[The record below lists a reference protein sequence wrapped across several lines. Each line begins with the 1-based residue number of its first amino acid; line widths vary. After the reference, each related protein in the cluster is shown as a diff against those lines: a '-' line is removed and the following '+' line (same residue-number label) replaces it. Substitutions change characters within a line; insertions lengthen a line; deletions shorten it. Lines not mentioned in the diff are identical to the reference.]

1 MPTITAVQ
9 CRHVHYDLPP
19 GAGSDAVHATPKYGY
34 AVALLETSGDIKG
47 SGITFTLGGGTDL
60 IATVAQ
66 RLVEPIIGCD
76 IEELMANFGAVQ
88 KEIAEHQQLR
98 WLGPH
103 KGIIH
108 AALGAIVNGCFDLWA
123 KSRGVPLWR
132 LLLDLTDEELVR
144 TLDLSYLEDV
154 LDGDEALKIL
164 AEHRLTR
171 GEREPVIQS
180 GYPSYDT
187 SVGWLGYSDEH
198 VRDNVKGALDE
209 GFTAIKL
216 KVGSADVERD
226 VRRTHAIREQVGP
239 EVTIMLDA
247 NQAWSLPTAIEAC
260 EKLLGMQPFWIE
272 EPTQPD
278 DVFAHQALARALAPV
293 PVAVGECIHN
303 RVVFK
308 NFLQAKAMG
317 IVQADC
323 TRVGGIGEYLAIA
336 LLACKYPV
344 RVVPHAGDMGQ
355 IHRHLVL
362 FNHIALG
369 HEKLFLESIPHL
381 REHFVNPAKL
391 ENGHY
396 LAPEEPGA
404 SSDLKL

>member
-1 MPTITAVQ
+1 MSKITAVQ

-34 AVALLETSGDIKG
+34 AVTLLETSADITG

-60 IATVAQ
+60 IASVAE
-66 RLVEPIIGCD
+66 RLVEPIIGRD
-76 IEELMANFGAVQ
+76 IEELMANFGVVQ

-103 KGIIH
+103 KGVIH

-132 LLLDLTDEELVR
+132 LLLDLSDEELVR

-154 LDGDEALKIL
+154 LDADEARKIL
-164 AEHRLTR
+164 ADNRTTR
-171 GEREPVIQS
+171 AQRESVIEA

-187 SVGWLGYSDEH
+187 SVGWLGYSDE
-198 VRDNVKGALDE
+198 RIRENVKGALDV

-216 KVGSADVERD
+216 KVGSPEVERD
-226 VRRTHAIREQVGP
+226 VRRTHLIRETVGP
-239 EVTIMLDA
+239 DVKIMLDA
-247 NQAWSLPTAIEAC
+247 NQAWSLPTALRASEA
-260 EKLLGMQPFWIE
+260 LLGMQPFWIE

-278 DVFAHQALARALAPV
+278 DVFAHRTLALALAPV

-308 NFLQAKAMG
+308 NFLQAGAMG

-336 LLACKYPV
+336 LLARKYPV

-355 IHRHLVL
+355 IHRHLVM

-381 REHFVNPAKL
+381 REHFINPAKI
-391 ENGHY
+391 EDGNY

-404 SSDLKL
+404 SSDLRM